1 MIKEKKDKTMQ
12 IRINNED
19 YEYFK
24 IASYSIGQS
33 PSQMVRMFI
42 DTTINA
48 LKLKEKRGEINLEE
62 FKAVFNDKL

>member
-24 IASYSIGQS
+24 IASLSIGQS

-62 FKAVFNDKL
+62 FKAVLNDKL

>member
-1 MIKEKKDKTMQ
+1 MIKEIKNKTMQ

-24 IASYSIGQS
+24 IASLAIGQS

-42 DTTINA
+42 ETTINS
-48 LKLKEKRGEINLEE
+48 LKLKEKRGEINLED
-62 FKAVFNDKL
+62 FKAVLNDKL